1 MCFCGGMFERVGVWG
16 VFECVCGGMFECIG
30 VCACLSVR
38 LCGCLS
44 VLVCGGRVGVS
55 SYLEEMGCT
64 L

>member
-16 VFECVCGGMFECIG
+16 CLSVCVGGMFECIG

-44 VLVCGGRVGVS
+44 VLVCGGEGRCV
-55 SYLEEMGCT
+55 
-64 L
+64 